1 MLSHCM
7 NWKHDWGTSWMLKRI
22 RSNQLKSLLLQ
33 VYVNA
38 LLAWEF
44 ANASDGL
51 AKKAKV
57 GKSLS
62 LANLKVSDY
71 YVVFAYNRK
80 QQSYI
85 EEHTFLR
92 GTLMKPFFTKECSV
106 CDACFENSKFVE
118 LGTFFWQILSFQ
130 LVDQRYRN
138 WTGIFGKH
146 RQWN

>member
-71 YVVFAYNRK
+71 YVVFAYNRT

-85 EEHTFLR
+85 EKHTFLR
-92 GTLMKPFFTKECSV
+92 GTLLKPFFTKDV
-106 CDACFENSKFVE
+106 QYAMLVLKIQNLLNLE
-118 LGTFFWQILSFQ
+118 LFFDKS
-130 LVDQRYRN
+130 
-138 WTGIFGKH
+138 
-146 RQWN
+146 